1 MSGLSDETGHFYLIS
16 KRLSDSDLATYLES
30 SGRLDTIQTTKCID
44 SCSIIYGNASKCI
57 TGLDGI
63 PSHRFSLS
71 ILLIIFFIL
80 HFIFEVL
87 LVVAVDIEIFLFQ
100 NEQAV
105 TEKPLLKVDKPL
117 RIKCKTII
125 SGLKMKM
132 RPS

>member
-1 MSGLSDETGHFYLIS
+1 MRPDIFILIS

-44 SCSIIYGNASKCI
+44 SCSIIYGNASECI

-71 ILLIIFFIL
+71 ILLLIIFFIL

-87 LVVAVDIEIFLFQ
+87 LVVTVDIEIFLFQ

-125 SGLKMKM
+125 SGLKIKM